1 MKVANKLQM
10 PKIINMKH
18 ISNSVY
24 IVVNMS
30 MHICTISVY
39 KFTSNHI
46 FFMYILSII
55 SYDAFVCIHLKGGLD
70 GG

>member
-10 PKIINMKH
+10 PNIINMKR

-30 MHICTISVY
+30 VNICTISVY
-39 KFTSNHI
+39 KFTSNQI
-46 FFMYILSII
+46 YFM
-55 SYDAFVCIHLKGGLD
+55 
-70 GG
+70 

>member
-10 PKIINMKH
+10 PKIINMKR

-30 MHICTISVY
+30 VNICIILVY
-39 KFTSNHI
+39 MFTSNQI
-46 FFMYILSII
+46 SFM
-55 SYDAFVCIHLKGGLD
+55 
-70 GG
+70 